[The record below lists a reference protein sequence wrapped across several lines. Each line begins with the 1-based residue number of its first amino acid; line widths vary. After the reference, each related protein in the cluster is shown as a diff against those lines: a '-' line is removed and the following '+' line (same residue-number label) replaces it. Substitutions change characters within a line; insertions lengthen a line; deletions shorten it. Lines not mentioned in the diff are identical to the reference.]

1 MTRTGANGQHLIS
14 GATDGHLT
22 TALIN
27 QGETT

>member
-1 MTRTGANGQHLIS
+1 MTGTGANERHAIS
-14 GATDGHLT
+14 GATDDNLT